1 MHEPGFIATI
11 GSDPPL
17 PASPT
22 ALSATAVHERV
33 AAPTLE
39 VPEAPV
45 PVRPHRRPRS
55 WPRPRR
61 GRHRRAMSG
70 ILLAGI
76 VAVIALFATGMG
88 HELFGSLRKGGAV
101 RTVPAEGGSLLRA
114 AGLEAALQGLPRGR
128 VQSLRVSAGHLDAEV
143 VVAGELH
150 RVRVTDR
157 GWVTDVP
164 TPERPSGARVR
175 VDARA
180 PARLV
185 RTATQRANR
194 RVESV
199 DHVRLDGS
207 RWQLVFKD
215 GAQFSADRSGRDV
228 RRG

>member
-1 MHEPGFIATI
+1 MQEPGFVATI
-11 GSDPPL
+11 GTDPP
-17 PASPT
+17 PSASPT
-22 ALSATAVHERV
+22 PLAVTAVHERV

-39 VPEAPV
+39 LPAAPAAV
-45 PVRPHRRPRS
+45 
-55 WPRPRR
+55 RPRR
-61 GRHRRAMSG
+61 HPRASSRPRRRGHRRAMSG

-76 VAVIALFATGMG
+76 VAVIALYAAGAG
-88 HELFGSLRKGGAV
+88 NELFGSLRNGGAV

-114 AGLEAALQGLPRGR
+114 VALEAALQGLPRGR
-128 VQSLRVSAGHLDAEV
+128 LQSLRVTAGHLDAEV